1 MNKAQLIRKRKR
13 QLKRRLKKSVR
24 SNTSRQPTLSQQT
37 VKYDMSARIRA
48 IGHGGIG
55 LVNNMVSRV
64 GLPKAINEKLSLLKC
79 YVPYMESDHVLN
91 IAYNSLL
98 GGTCLED
105 IELRRN
111 DENHLDALGAESIP
125 DPTTAGDFCR
135 RFQPDAIDDLM
146 DAINSVRQSVWAEQP
161 DDFFDKA
168 VIDADG
174 TAVTTLGEC
183 KEGMDINYKGDW
195 GYAPLLVSLANT
207 REPLYLLN
215 RSGNR
220 PSQEGA
226 AAYLDRA
233 GELCQQAGFRHV
245 VLRGDTAFAQTAY
258 LDGWNERDWQFTF
271 GMDACPSYVKKADT
285 LSEGGWI
292 PLERAAKYE
301 VKTVSREKPE
311 KVKEEVVRQRNYKN
325 ITLEHE
331 HVSEFNWKPE
341 KCKREYRMIVLRK
354 SLLVYKGEELLF
366 PDTRYFFY
374 ITNDW
379 KASAATIVLSANQ
392 RCNQENLI
400 QQLKGGIKAL
410 HAPVNSLNAN
420 WAYMVMSSLAWSLK
434 AWLALLMP
442 VKGRWKRRHKKQQL
456 AILNMEF
463 KCFLNSYIL
472 IPCQI
477 IHKARQS
484 IYRILS
490 CPPEIDIFLR
500 MAGAMAT
507 PMRI

>member
-1 MNKAQLIRKRKR
+1 MKKAQLIRKRKR
-13 QLKRRLKKSVR
+13 QLKRRLKKAVR
-24 SNTSRQPTLSQQT
+24 NNSTGQPTLSQRIA
-37 VKYDMSARIRA
+37 KYEVSDRIRA

-55 LVNNMVSRV
+55 AINNMVSRL
-64 GLPKAINEKLSLLKC
+64 GLPEAINDELSLLK
-79 YVPYMESDHVLN
+79 YHVPYMESDHVLN

-135 RFQPDAIDDLM
+135 RFEDSHIDDMMNAFNQARLKVW
-146 DAINSVRQSVWAEQP
+146 SRQA

-174 TAVTTLGEC
+174 TPVTTLGEC
-183 KEGMDINYKGDW
+183 KDGMDINYKGDW
-195 GYAPLLVSLANT
+195 GYAPLLISLANT
-207 REPLYLLN
+207 KEPLFLFN

-220 PSQEGA
+220 PSHEGA

-233 GELCQQAGFRHV
+233 GELCERAGFKRV
-245 VLRGDTAFAQTAY
+245 LLRGDTDFTQTAF
-258 LDGWNERDWQFTF
+258 LDGWDDRKWQFVF
-271 GMDACPSYVKKADT
+271 GRDSDKYARKKAEELADD
-285 LSEGGWI
+285 EWVR
-292 PLERAAKYE
+292 LERRETHA
-301 VKTVSREKPE
+301 VKTTPREKPV
-311 KVKEEVVRQRNYKN
+311 KVKEEIVRLRNYKN
-325 ITLEHE
+325 VTLEFE
-331 HVSEFNWKPE
+331 DVSEFNWKPT
-341 KCKREYRMIVLRK
+341 KCKREYRMVVLRK
-354 SLLVYKGEELLF
+354 RILVSKGEELLL
-366 PDTRYFFY
+366 PDIRYFFY

-379 KASAATIVLSANQ
+379 KTNARSIVLAANQ

-400 QQLKGGIKAL
+400 QQLKGGVKAL

-434 AWLALLMP
+434 AWFALLMP
-442 VKGRWKRRHKKQQL
+442 VVGRWRDRHERQREE
-456 AILNMEF
+456 ILHMEF
-463 KCFLNSYIL
+463 KNFLNSFIR

-477 IHKARQS
+477 LEKGRRI

-490 CPPEIDIFLR
+490 CPPEIDVFLR
-500 MAGAMAT
+500 AVDAMV
-507 PMRI
+507 PLRL